1 MYLYVYAYAPYMQYF
16 AYAKLMQ
23 SQEMYTYTPSSYL
36 NMVVINVPSDNINTV
51 PSKINL
57 YIQWLS
63 ISML

>member
-1 MYLYVYAYAPYMQYF
+1 MQYF
-16 AYAKLMQ
+16 AYAKLML

-36 NMVVINVPSDNINTV
+36 NMVVINVRTHIPSGNINTV

-57 YIQWLS
+57 YTQWLS

>member
-1 MYLYVYAYAPYMQYF
+1 MQYF